1 MDYQFLNTDSGWFS
15 RSGPLYDVA
24 VSSRVRL
31 ARNLHGY
38 RFPDR
43 MSEDEAAVVEQLI
56 SSAWVEEGE
65 PQMRRLSELSPVSRR
80 VLVERNLIAPQFGP
94 TGSGRFC
101 IAADE
106 SYAVS
111 LNDRDH
117 LRVSAMQPG
126 LNLEPVQTVCSRIE
140 QLLDA
145 KLRFAA
151 ALDWGYLTAD
161 LTDAG
166 TGQRVSVLLHL
177 PALEAG
183 GELKRVVRE
192 TGGTEIRFQAFPL
205 AHGDSLGSVYL
216 VSNRDGITLD
226 EQQSVEKVED
236 CAATLVHYE
245 RSERERLVRIRGDE
259 VRDGVARALE
269 IVTRSQRLSDTE
281 MFQVLSWLRLGVAVG
296 LYDETRL
303 ENVTALYFLGQR
315 AHVMRQAGL
324 DDDEDIE
331 RVNEQRAQL
340 LRAAFGINR

>member
-1 MDYQFLNTDSGWFS
+1 MGNQFLSTDSGWFS

-38 RFPDR
+38 RFPGR
-43 MSEDEAAVVEQLI
+43 MGEDEAAVVEQLI
-56 SSAWVEEGE
+56 SSALIGEGC
-65 PQMRRLSELSPVSRR
+65 PQIRRLSELSPLSRR
-80 VLVERNLIAPQFGP
+80 MLVERNLISPQL
-94 TGSGRFC
+94 GSIGGGMFC
-101 IAADE
+101 VAADE
-106 SYAVS
+106 SYAVL

-117 LRVSAMQPG
+117 LRISAVQPG
-126 LNLEPVQTVCSRIE
+126 LDLETVQTACSQTE
-140 QLLDA
+140 QSLDG

-161 LTDAG
+161 LADAG

-177 PALEAG
+177 PALETG

-192 TGGTEIRFQAFPL
+192 TGGAEIRFQAFPL
-205 AHGDSLGSVYL
+205 AHGESLGSVYL

-245 RSERERLVRIRGDE
+245 RSERERLLRTRGDE
-259 VRDGVARALE
+259 LRDGVARALE

-296 LYDETRL
+296 LYGETRL
-303 ENVTALYFLGQR
+303 ENVTALFFLGQR
-315 AHVMRQAGL
+315 AHVMRHAGL

-331 RVNEQRAQL
+331 LVNEQRAQL
-340 LRAAFGINR
+340 LQAAFGAGR